1 MDQEPPPDAPRARA
15 GAVEPVTSSHLFI
28 DACLRRPTPRRP
40 VWMMRQAGRYLP
52 EYRATR
58 ARAGDFLTLCKTP
71 ELAAEVTL
79 QPVDLMGVDA
89 AILFSDI
96 LVIPEAMGME
106 LKFVEGEGPLF
117 PSPLRSQAD
126 VERLGDPDPEV
137 ELAYVCDALR
147 LIRKQLDGR
156 VPLIGF
162 TGAPWTLATY
172 MVEGSGSKSFARVKA
187 MLYGEPR
194 LLHALLERTTRAVI
208 RYLSAQV
215 AAGAQA
221 LQIFDTWGGILAD
234 ADFREFSLEYIRRIV
249 AEVPRRTPDGDPI
262 PLIVFVKGG
271 GQWLSAIADTG
282 CDVVGL
288 DWTVDP
294 ARARAEIG
302 DRVALQGNLDPCV
315 LYAPPAA
322 IEVHTWAML
331 NAFGDAPGHVVNLG
345 HGILPD
351 IPVEHARAFIRAA
364 QGAS

>member
-1 MDQEPPPDAPRARA
+1 
-15 GAVEPVTSSHLFI
+15 VSSEHLFI
-28 DACLRRPTPRRP
+28 QACLRRPTPRRP

-96 LVIPEAMGME
+96 LVIPEAMGLPLE
-106 LKFVEGEGPLF
+106 FVEGEGPLL
-117 PSPLRSQAD
+117 PAPVRSRAD
-126 VERLGDPDPEV
+126 VERLADPDPEV
-137 ELAYVCDALR
+137 ALGYVCDAIR
-147 LIRKQLDGR
+147 LIRKELAGR

-172 MVEGSGSKSFARVKA
+172 MVEGGGSKNFATVKA
-187 MLYGEPR
+187 MLYGEPQV
-194 LLHALLERTTRAVI
+194 LHALLERTTRAVI

-234 ADFREFSLEYIRRIV
+234 AEFREFSLAYIRRIV
-249 AEVPRRTPDGDPI
+249 AEVPRTTPDGK
-262 PLIVFVKGG
+262 PLPVIVFVKGG
-271 GQWLSAIADTG
+271 GLWLEAIADTG

-288 DWTVDP
+288 DWTIDP
-294 ARARAEIG
+294 ARARARIG

-322 IEVHTWAML
+322 IAARTRAML
-331 NAFGDAPGHVVNLG
+331 DAFGAAPGHVVNLG

-351 IPVEHARAFIRAA
+351 IPVDHARTFIRVA
-364 QGAS
+364 QGEQG

>member
-1 MDQEPPPDAPRARA
+1 
-15 GAVEPVTSSHLFI
+15 VTSEHLFI

-52 EYRATR
+52 EYRAVR

-79 QPVDLMGVDA
+79 QPVDIMGVDA

-106 LKFVEGEGPLF
+106 LRFVEGEGPLF
-117 PSPLRSQAD
+117 PAPLKSRAD
-126 VERLGDPDPEV
+126 VEGLGDPDPEV
-137 ELAYVCDALR
+137 ELAYVCDAIR
-147 LIRKQLDGR
+147 LIRKELAGR

-172 MVEGSGSKSFARVKA
+172 MVEGGGSKNFAVVKA
-187 MLYGEPR
+187 MLYSDPDV
-194 LLHALLERTTRAVI
+194 LHALLDRVAAAVS
-208 RYLSAQV
+208 RYLAAQV

-221 LQIFDTWGGILAD
+221 LQIFDTWGGILAEPE
-234 ADFREFSLEYIRRIV
+234 FLEFSLAYIRRIV
-249 AEVPRRTPDGDPI
+249 ETVPRVTPDGKPV
-262 PLIVFVKGG
+262 PVIVFVKGG
-271 GQWLSAIADTG
+271 GQWLKPIADTG

-294 ARARAEIG
+294 ARARREIG
-302 DRVALQGNLDPCV
+302 TQVALQGNLDPCT

-322 IEVHTWAML
+322 IAHRTRRML
-331 NAFGDAPGHVVNLG
+331 DAFGAAPGHIVNLG

-351 IPVEHARAFIRAA
+351 IPVDHARAFIRAA
-364 QGAS
+364 QGEGA

>member
-1 MDQEPPPDAPRARA
+1 
-15 GAVEPVTSSHLFI
+15 
-28 DACLRRPTPRRP
+28 
-40 VWMMRQAGRYLP
+40 MMRQAGRYLP

-58 ARAGDFLTLCKTP
+58 ARAGDFLTLCRTP

-79 QPVDLMGVDA
+79 QPIDLMGVDA

-96 LVIPEAMGME
+96 LVIPEAMGMA
-106 LKFVEGEGPLF
+106 LTFQEGEGPCL
-117 PSPLRSQAD
+117 PNPVRSAAD

-137 ELAYVCDALR
+137 ELGYVCDAVR
-147 LIRKQLDGR
+147 LIRKELAGR

-162 TGAPWTLATY
+162 AGAPWTLACY
-172 MVEGSGSKSFARVKA
+172 MVEGGGSRNFATIKA
-187 MLYGEPR
+187 MLYGEPQVLHD
-194 LLHALLERTTRAVI
+194 LLDRTAKAVA
-208 RYLSAQV
+208 RYLAAQV

-221 LQIFDTWGGILAD
+221 LQIFDTWGGILGD
-234 ADFREFSLEYIRRIV
+234 SEFRAFSLEYIRRIV
-249 AEVPRRTPDGDPI
+249 EALPRTTPDGSQVPV
-262 PLIVFVKGG
+262 IVFVKGG

-302 DRVALQGNLDPCV
+302 DRVALQGNLDPCT

-322 IEVHTWAML
+322 IRARTLKML
-331 NAFGDAPGHVVNLG
+331 ADFGDAPGHVVNLG

-364 QGAS
+364 QGKPE